1 MLRCSH
7 HSTIMGSMSAY
18 VTGLPLMSLPSVK
31 SPFTAAALRAPVK
44 IHELYLLGG
53 GGGGWWRMIQA
64 TMPHIQFR
72 CRSDEQGSVL
82 AGSHVRARPRLTS
95 GTVGVVSN
103 PWLVCSTFT
112 FVRPPAWTAPDL
124 RAFECNDVIRRAHV
138 SREPEPQATLCRAD
152 SR

>member
-44 IHELYLLGG
+44 IHELYLFFW
-53 GGGGWWRMIQA
+53 GGGWWRGVQA

-112 FVRPPAWTAPDL
+112 FVRPPACPAPDL
-124 RAFECNDVIRRAHV
+124 RAFECDDVVRRAHV
-138 SREPEPQATLCRAD
+138 SREPEPQLLCRAD